1 MAGRSKAVT
10 VTTISDAATSPQLKA
25 MTEALTTVSQAVNQ
39 QLERLLPKPV
49 GPEARLFECMR
60 YSAFAGGKRFRP
72 FLVIGSA
79 DLFGVAKTA
88 SLRVAAAIEMVHTYS
103 LMHDDLPCMDDDD
116 LRRGQ
121 PTAHKQFDEATALLA
136 GNALATLA
144 FEVLAGEDTHS
155 DPAVRVELIR
165 ALAVASGG
173 HGMMGGQIL
182 DLAAE
187 RQTLDMPGIT
197 RLQQLKTGAII
208 AFSCEAG
215 AVLGKAAPSL
225 RQALRHYA
233 HDLGLAFQMADD
245 LLDHE
250 GSAEEMG
257 KAVGKDAGRGKAT
270 FVSLLGPEQAR
281 TQAQMLAEQ
290 AARHLDVFG
299 EKADLLR
306 AAATFVVER
315 RS

>member
-1 MAGRSKAVT
+1 VT
-10 VTTISDAATSPQLKA
+10 VTTVDDATGASRLQA
-25 MTEALTTVSQAVNQ
+25 MSEALATAGQAVNA
-39 QLERLLPKPV
+39 QLDRLLPKPI

-72 FLVIGSA
+72 FLVLSSA
-79 DLFGVAKTA
+79 ELFGVAKQA
-88 SLRVAAAIEMVHTYS
+88 SLRVAAAVEMVHTYS

-121 PTAHKQFDEATALLA
+121 PTAHKKFDEATALLA

-144 FEVLAGEDTHS
+144 FEILAGDDTHS
-155 DPAVRVELIR
+155 DPSVRVELVR
-165 ALAVASGG
+165 ALAAAAGG

-182 DLAAE
+182 DLSAE
-187 RQTLDMPGIT
+187 RQHLDVAGIT
-197 RLQQLKTGAII
+197 RLQQLKTGAMI

-215 AVLGKAAPSL
+215 AILGKAPASL

-250 GSAEEMG
+250 GTAEEMG
-257 KAVGKDAGRGKAT
+257 KAVGKDQGRGKAT
-270 FVSLLGPEQAR
+270 FVSLLGAEKAR
-281 TQAQMLAEQ
+281 TQARLLAEQ
-290 AARHLDVFG
+290 AARHLDLFDH
-299 EKADLLR
+299 KADVLR
-306 AAATFVVER
+306 AAAIFVVER

>member
-1 MAGRSKAVT
+1 MT
-10 VTTISDAATSPQLKA
+10 VTTVDGPGGSTRLRAMSEALAAASDAVNAQLD
-25 MTEALTTVSQAVNQ
+25 
-39 QLERLLPKPV
+39 RLLPKPV
-49 GPEARLFECMR
+49 GPEARLYECMR

-72 FLVIGSA
+72 FLVLSSA
-79 DLFGVAKTA
+79 ELFGVARTA
-88 SLRVAAAIEMVHTYS
+88 SLRVAAAVEMVHTYS

-121 PTAHKQFDEATALLA
+121 PTAHKKFDEATALLA

-155 DPAVRVELIR
+155 DPSVRVELVR

-182 DLAAE
+182 DLSAE
-187 RQTLDMPGIT
+187 RQDLDVNGIT
-197 RLQQLKTGAII
+197 RLQQLKTGAMI

-215 AVLGKAAPSL
+215 GILGKAPAPL
-225 RQALRHYA
+225 RHALRHYA

-250 GSAEEMG
+250 GTAEEMG
-257 KAVGKDAGRGKAT
+257 KAVGKDQGRGKAT
-270 FVSLLGPEQAR
+270 FVSLLGVEKAR
-281 TQAQMLAEQ
+281 TQARLLAEQ
-290 AARHLDVFG
+290 AARHLDLFDH
-299 EKADLLR
+299 KADVLR
-306 AAATFVVER
+306 AAAIFVVER

>member
-1 MAGRSKAVT
+1 MS
-10 VTTISDAATSPQLKA
+10 
-25 MTEALTTVSQAVNQ
+25 EALASVSRSVNE
-39 QLERLLPKPV
+39 QLERLLPKPL
-49 GPEARLFECMR
+49 GPEARLLECMR

-72 FLVIGSA
+72 FLVVASA
-79 DLFGVAKTA
+79 DLFGVAKAA
-88 SLRVAAAIEMVHTYS
+88 SLRVAAAVEMVHTYS

-116 LRRGQ
+116 LRRGM
-121 PTAHKQFDEATALLA
+121 PTAHKKFDEATALLA

-144 FEVLAGEDTHS
+144 FEVLAGDGTHS
-155 DPAVRVELIR
+155 DPSVRVELVR
-165 ALAVASGG
+165 ALAVAAGG
-173 HGMMGGQIL
+173 HGMMGGQVL

-187 RQTLDMPGIT
+187 RQMLDMPGIT
-197 RLQQLKTGAII
+197 RLQQLKTGAMI
-208 AFSCEAG
+208 AFSCESG
-215 AVLGKAAPSL
+215 AILGKAAPSL

-250 GSAEEMG
+250 GSAAEMG

-270 FVSLLGPEQAR
+270 FVSLLGVEQAR
-281 TQAQMLAEQ
+281 TQARMLAAQ
-290 AARHLDVFG
+290 AARHLDVFD

>member
-1 MAGRSKAVT
+1 
-10 VTTISDAATSPQLKA
+10 

-39 QLERLLPKPV
+39 QLERLLPKPL

-72 FLVIGSA
+72 FLVISSA

-144 FEVLAGEDTHS
+144 FEVLTAEDTHS
-155 DPAVRVELIR
+155 DPAVRVELVR
-165 ALAVASGG
+165 ALAQASGG

-187 RQTLDMPGIT
+187 RRSLDMPGIT
-197 RLQQLKTGAII
+197 RLQQLKTGAMI

-215 AVLGKAAPSL
+215 AILGKAAPSL

-250 GSAEEMG
+250 GSAAEMG

-290 AARHLDVFG
+290 AARHLDPFG

-306 AAATFVVER
+306 AAAQFVVER